1 MAFPFS
7 EYPYVNYSEFN
18 YDWIIK
24 KTRELLDHYDQ
35 LDTDF
40 AQLHDYVYNYFADLD
55 VDDEINAKIDSMVAD
70 GTFGALVDGL
80 IDEKYDE
87 IRAQMATMQSQL
99 QTNINNLQTTL
110 NTGQRAQ
117 DQRLDT
123 LDSRVTSIAA
133 DPPTSSQ
140 EVPDIRTNYE
150 GITYTVAGDAVRGS
164 DSELAGIAKLL
175 GRSVGFEDLAANV
188 GWTNG
193 VLNQSGGVDSSSNF
207 VTSGYIPVTAGCG
220 YTFETAGANT
230 GYSLYVSEYN
240 SSQVFLSPRVS
251 ITAAHPRYY
260 NPSANAAYIRVSVS
274 YAIHDAGFYVHQTAG
289 SVADYQRLQSVI
301 RALEDDF
308 EFENL
313 IDYDTLTNAELIAGG
328 GTQNTQNFVTT
339 DYIPVKQGVTHI
351 LYAPNN
357 TGTYT
362 LMRSTYDASM
372 NFIARVSIAATA
384 PVRTYDPPAG
394 VAYVRFTFSHGIFNA
409 GFYFGRMY
417 PRKKDLID
425 RYAAASVKIIN
436 YTPAAAAY
444 VSPAFDLSN
453 YDTFKEITVKPYD
466 YEIPSGHTGQGF
478 AVYKNYVFQMCD
490 SDHIIIYDTANGWEV
505 VGSYSATIGH
515 GNSATFSPYEFYV
528 DTDAFPLLYVSSID
542 GNVYVLRVTLTGA
555 TLIRTIYFD
564 PAVFGYAPQLA
575 LNRNKIGSSI
585 VVGKTENTDYYT
597 TLKCHKVSMIDT
609 DLTPTSGNTFVPS
622 SYSRLSDLTPTK
634 TGVGEL
640 VLQGAVILNGFLY
653 LVSGGTRTDIK
664 SCINIYGGC
673 NQTTT
678 GLYRCAFITGFTEEM
693 NDNEL
698 EDIDFIESP
707 YGGYDILGYIRTI
720 GYHKLIF

>member
-7 EYPYVNYSEFN
+7 EYPYVNFSEFN

-40 AQLHDYVYNYFADLD
+40 AQLHDYVYNYFANLD

-80 IDEKYDE
+80 IDEKYEE
-87 IRAQMATMQSQL
+87 IRKQMAAMQTAL
-99 QTNINNLQTTL
+99 QTNINTLQTTL

-123 LDSRVTSIAA
+123 LDGRVDNIAA
-133 DPPTSSQ
+133 NPPQTST
-140 EVPDIRTNYE
+140 EVTDTRVNYE

-164 DSELAGIAKLL
+164 DSELSGLIKLL
-175 GRSVGFEDLAANV
+175 GRSAGFEDLAAGV
-188 GWTNG
+188 GWSNG
-193 VLNQSGGVDSSSNF
+193 VLNQGGGVDSSPNF
-207 VTSGYIPVTAGCG
+207 VTSGFIPVTPGCG
-220 YTFETAGANT
+220 YTFETGAANT
-230 GYSLYVSEYN
+230 GYTLYVSEYN
-240 SSQVFLSPRVS
+240 SAQAFLSPRAS

-274 YAIHDAGFYVHQTAG
+274 YAIHNAGFYIHQTAG
-289 SVADYQRLQSVI
+289 SVNDYRRRLDVI

-313 IDYDTLTNAELIAGG
+313 INYDTLQNAELNTTGG
-328 GTQNTQNFVTT
+328 VNATQNFVTT

-351 LYAPNN
+351 LYAPNG

-362 LMRSTYDASM
+362 LYRSTYDASK
-372 NFIARVSIAATA
+372 NFITRVSIAAEA

-394 VAYVRFTFSHGIFNA
+394 VAFVRFTFSHNVFNA

-425 RYAAASVKIIN
+425 RYAADNVMIRRYIKK
-436 YTPAAAAY
+436 P
-444 VSPAFDLSN
+444 FDLSN
-453 YDTFKEITVKPYD
+453 YDRFKEIVVKPYD
-466 YEIPSGHTGQGF
+466 YEIPSGKTGQGF

-505 VGSYSATIGH
+505 VGSYGATIGH
-515 GNSATFSPYEFYV
+515 GNSAAFSNYEFYV

-542 GNVYVLRVTLTGA
+542 GNVYVLRVTLSGA
-555 TLIRTIYFD
+555 SLIRTIYLD
-564 PAVFGYAPQLA
+564 PAIYGYTPQLA
-575 LNRNKIGSSI
+575 LNARQMSMSY
-585 VVGKTENTDYYT
+585 VVGKTTDAAYYT
-597 TLKCHKVSMIDT
+597 VLKLHRVSVLTTNLTRISGNTYKPTIYEEMT
-609 DLTPTSGNTFVPS
+609 DLTPTAPAG
-622 SYSRLSDLTPTK
+622 
-634 TGVGEL
+634 GL
-640 VLQGAVILNGFLY
+640 VLQGVKILNGFLY
-653 LVSGGTRTDIK
+653 LVSGGTREDVK
-664 SCINIYGGC
+664 SCINVYDFTDERYP
-673 NQTTT
+673 N
-678 GLYRCAFITGFTEEM
+678 LDKSAYITGFSAEM